1 MPTYGQLKCGSNV
14 HPVRGRS
21 TRAWPLVLALASFGA
36 ASSRSLA
43 AQAPPPLDKA
53 ELIRLL
59 TNPLFAQ
66 TEVAEVVRRS
76 CLTFRPTERD
86 WADIRYA
93 GASGEVIASAAAC
106 DSRRPSSPRPITAAP
121 EPEPTVTAAAQP
133 AEIVTIA
140 GTPATVRVRLS
151 RGRTPVRRATLVLR
165 GSTSLGLTRDASAV
179 TDDSGIAVF
188 TLPPVVEPGTH
199 RFEIMGNSGSTF
211 PGRPAVSFTVRP
223 GEPAR
228 LRVTPDY
235 IASPDRGATIVAT
248 VTDSLGNPL
257 GQEPVELN
265 LGAGAPLSAAT
276 DSVGR
281 ASFVLTPNALPRG
294 GGTLQVRVRKLA
306 PVEVPIA
313 DIAGLSGPMT
323 GFVVSGPR
331 RGRVG
336 SPLSAPLIFRARTVQ
351 GSAASGRVV
360 RFRAANAQI
369 KPDSA
374 VLDSTGLVSV
384 DVIFGA
390 RAGEAMIVARI
401 DSVERLVTL
410 PVDPGPIVSLV
421 LEYAGRPVTG
431 RRISVPVATPFELRL
446 TARDLYGNQTPIDAL
461 GQLLRSSRPP
471 VTAQS
476 DLQLDLVNLDVGES
490 VVLITLKA
498 RRLGM
503 YDFTVGS
510 GITANVGVTAI
521 AK

>member
-1 MPTYGQLKCGSNV
+1 M
-14 HPVRGRS
+14 
-21 TRAWPLVLALASFGA
+21 RAWPLVLALASFGA
-36 ASSRSLA
+36 PAPLSLG
-43 AQAPPPLDKA
+43 AQSPPPLDKA

-66 TEVAEVVRRS
+66 AEVADVVRRS

-106 DSRRPSSPRPITAAP
+106 DSRRSSPPPTTAAT
-121 EPEPTVTAAAQP
+121 EPAPILMAVAQP
-133 AEIVTIA
+133 AEIVTTA
-140 GTPATVRVRLS
+140 GIPASVRVRLS
-151 RGRTPVRRATLVLR
+151 RGRTPVRRTTLVLR
-165 GSTSLGLTRDASAV
+165 GTTSLGLPRDASAV

-188 TLPPVVEPGTH
+188 ALPPVGQPTIH
-199 RFEIMGNSGSTF
+199 RFEIMGNSGSPF
-211 PGRPAVSFTVRP
+211 PGHPGVSFTVRP
-223 GEPAR
+223 GEPGR

-235 IASPDRGATIVAT
+235 IAAPDRGATIVAT

-257 GQEPVELN
+257 GQEAVELS
-265 LGAGAPLSAAT
+265 LGVGAGAGAPLSAAT

-294 GGTLQVRVRKLA
+294 GGALQVRVRKLA

-313 DIAGLSGPMT
+313 DVAGLSGPLT

-336 SPLSAPLIFRARTVQ
+336 SSLSTPLVFRARTIQ

-360 RFRAANAQI
+360 RFRAANAQV

-374 VLDSTGLVSV
+374 VLDSTGLVTV
-384 DVIFGA
+384 EVTFGA

-410 PVDPGPIVSLV
+410 PVDAGPIVSLV
-421 LEYAGRPVTG
+421 LEYGGRPVTG
-431 RRISVPVATPFELRL
+431 RRISVPVATPFVLRL
-446 TARDLYGNQTPIDAL
+446 TARDFYGNETPIDAL
-461 GQLLRSSRPP
+461 GQMLRSSRPP

-476 DLQLDLVNLDVGES
+476 GLQLDLVNLDVGDS

-510 GITANVGVTAI
+510 GITANVGVTAV

>member
-1 MPTYGQLKCGSNV
+1 M
-14 HPVRGRS
+14 
-21 TRAWPLVLALASFGA
+21 RAWTLVLALASLGIPRFGG
-36 ASSRSLA
+36 
-43 AQAPPPLDKA
+43 AQTPPPLDKA

-93 GASGEVIASAAAC
+93 GANGEVIASAAAC
-106 DSRRPSSPRPITAAP
+106 DSRRASPPAPAAAAAEPAPIDIA
-121 EPEPTVTAAAQP
+121 VAQP
-133 AEIVTIA
+133 ADIVMTA
-140 GTPATVRVRLS
+140 GTSASVRVRLS

-165 GSTSLGLTRDASAV
+165 GSTSLGLPRDVSAV
-179 TDDSGIAVF
+179 TDDSGMAVF
-188 TLPPVVEPGTH
+188 VLPPVVEPGTH
-199 RFEIMGNSGSTF
+199 RFEITGSSGSTF
-211 PGRPAVSFTVRP
+211 PGHPGVSLTVRP
-223 GEPAR
+223 GEPGR

-257 GQEPVELN
+257 GQESVELN
-265 LGAGAPLSAAT
+265 LGSGAPLSAAT
-276 DSVGR
+276 DSAGR
-281 ASFVLTPNALPRG
+281 ASFVLTPTALPRA

-306 PVEVPIA
+306 PVEVPIT
-313 DIAGLSGPMT
+313 DVSGLSGPLT

-331 RGRVG
+331 RGRVA
-336 SPLSAPLIFRARTVQ
+336 SPLSAPLVFRARTVQ
-351 GSAASGRVV
+351 GSAAVGHVV

-410 PVDPGPIVSLV
+410 PVDPGPIVSLL
-421 LEYAGRPVTG
+421 LEYGGRPVTG

-446 TARDLYGNQTPIDAL
+446 TARDLYGNQAPIDAL
-461 GQLLRSSRPP
+461 GQMLRSSRPP

-476 DLQLDLVNLDVGES
+476 DLQLDLMNLDVGES
-490 VVLITLKA
+490 AVLITLKA

-510 GITANVGVTAI
+510 GITTSVGVTAI